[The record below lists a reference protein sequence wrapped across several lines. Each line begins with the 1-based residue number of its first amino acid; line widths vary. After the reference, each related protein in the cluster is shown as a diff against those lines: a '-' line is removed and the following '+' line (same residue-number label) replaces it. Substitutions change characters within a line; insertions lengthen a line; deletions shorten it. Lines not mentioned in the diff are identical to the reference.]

1 MPIKRD
7 YYDVLGLVGNRGASE
22 DEIKRE
28 YRRLAMKY
36 HPDRN
41 QGDDAEPEAEAKFK
55 EVKEAYEVL
64 SDPTTRRAYDEFG
77 HSWQDAARPRPQR
90 GYGSRSAG
98 FQSFTFSGTM
108 GNTQFTMEASGS
120 IIAMTLVPLRKLL
133 QGGTHVVHYPER
145 VPSGPFERVAI
156 ATKTITLER
165 DSALHQPFH
174 FRLDNGNTLSVQVVP
189 AQDAGFWEQDE
200 GCIWTQIAIDTMD
213 AIVGGEVTVP
223 HPAGSALKIK
233 IPPNTRDEAL
243 VRVKGKGMRRMNG
256 TRADFMVSVAH
267 HTKVYTAE
275 QLVILREA
283 MQKIQREMNP
293 DA

>member
-1 MPIKRD
+1 VAIKRD
-7 YYDVLGLVGNRGASE
+7 YYDVLGLACIASE

-41 QGDDAEPEAEAKFK
+41 QGDADAEDKFK

-64 SDPTTRRAYDEFG
+64 IDPDKRRAYDEFG
-77 HSWQDAARPRPQR
+77 HSWQDIRGRPQR
-90 GYGSRSAG
+90 STSG
-98 FQSFTFSGTM
+98 FTQTFTFSGTI
-108 GNTQFTMEASGS
+108 GNTQFTIDPNGN
-120 IIAMTLVPLRKLL
+120 ILCMTLVPLRKLL
-133 QGGTHVVHYPER
+133 QGGTHTIHYPSK
-145 VPSGPFERVAI
+145 VPSGPFERI
-156 ATKTITLER
+156 APVTREITLER
-165 DSALHQPFH
+165 DTPLYATIHID
-174 FRLDNGNTLSVQVVP
+174 LDNRKMLSVQTVP
-189 AQDAGFWEQDE
+189 AQDSGFWEQDN
-200 GCIWTQIAIDTMD
+200 GCIWTQIAINTMD

-223 HPAGSALKIK
+223 HPAGSVLKIK

-243 VRVKGKGMRRMNG
+243 VRVRGKGMRRMDG
-256 TRADFMVSVAH
+256 VRSDFMVSVAH
-267 HTKVYTAE
+267 HTKTYTAE